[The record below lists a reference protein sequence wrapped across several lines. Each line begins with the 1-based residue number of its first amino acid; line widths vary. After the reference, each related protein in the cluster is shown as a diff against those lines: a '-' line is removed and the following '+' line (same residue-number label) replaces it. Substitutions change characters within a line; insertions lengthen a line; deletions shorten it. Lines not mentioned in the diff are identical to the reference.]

1 MAVVMKSKIKR
12 PLVVWISQLLFL
24 VDAIIYLFTGF
35 TAILMLISR
44 EPVPVSLVARL
55 AVLVVGFEVLLL
67 VPFWGLLK
75 RKIYGRW
82 LGVFSLIAIWGHITY
97 LQLRPSLKMSGYYA
111 SEHSVAVFVG
121 QLLLNIAFLFLP
133 LRLAT
138 SRKVTTFLQPDS
150 NVS

>member
-1 MAVVMKSKIKR
+1 MKSIIKR
-12 PLVVWISQLLFL
+12 PLIVWLSQLVFL
-24 VDAIIYLFTGF
+24 LDAIVYLFTGL
-35 TAILMLISR
+35 TTILMLIRR
-44 EPVPVSLVARL
+44 EPVPVSLVVRL

-75 RKIYGRW
+75 RKMYGRW

-97 LQLRPSLKMSGYYA
+97 LQLRPSLKMSAYYA
-111 SEHSVAVFVG
+111 AEHSVAVFIG
-121 QLLLNIAFLFLP
+121 QLLINLAFLFMP

-138 SRKVTTFLQPDS
+138 AKKVTTFLQPDS